1 MTDYNIYCDESRH
14 TSDPGQRFLV
24 IGALQCPREAKRE
37 LVHDIHV
44 LMARHKAHGE
54 LGWKRLSPNR
64 QAFYWAL
71 LDLFAKH
78 EGLRFR
84 ALVADRTKLNH
95 EQFNA
100 GDAELGFYKL
110 YYQLLV
116 HWLQPGNSYSIY
128 LDWQQNREQHRFKE
142 LRAVLTNRLRGRS
155 AIACLEPVTS
165 ENVPLIGLCDLF
177 IGAVGYA
184 WNDLQGSPIKL
195 AFCSDLAKAGGLRSI
210 GASTPKSEAKFNI
223 FHFEGR

>member
-1 MTDYNIYCDESRH
+1 MTHFNIYCDESRH
-14 TSDPGQRFLV
+14 TSDPGQHYLV
-24 IGALQCPREAKRE
+24 IGALQCPRDLKRE
-37 LVHDIHV
+37 LVHDIHI
-44 LMARHKAHGE
+44 LMARHNAHGE

-64 QAFYWAL
+64 REFYWAL
-71 LDLFAKH
+71 LELFAKH
-78 EGLRFR
+78 PELSFR
-84 ALVADRTKLNH
+84 ALVAGRTRLDH
-95 EQFNA
+95 EQFNS

-128 LDWQQNREQHRFKE
+128 LDWQQNREQHRFKD

-184 WNDLQGSPIKL
+184 WNELRGSSVKL
-195 AFCSDLAKAGGLRSI
+195 DFCADFAKAGGLGSL
-210 GASTPKSEAKFNI
+210 ATMTPKSEEKLNI
-223 FHFEGR
+223 FHFEGW

>member
-64 QAFYWAL
+64 QAFYWDL

-78 EGLRFR
+78 ENLRFR

-95 EQFNA
+95 ELFNA

-184 WNDLQGSPIKL
+184 WNELQGSPIKL